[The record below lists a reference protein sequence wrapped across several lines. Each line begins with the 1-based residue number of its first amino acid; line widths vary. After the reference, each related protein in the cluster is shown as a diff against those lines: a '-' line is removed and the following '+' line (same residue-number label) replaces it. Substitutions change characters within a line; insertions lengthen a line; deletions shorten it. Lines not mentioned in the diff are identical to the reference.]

1 MAAPKPKARTA
12 RRQDGSER
20 WGKWKLQVFKG
31 EGEGERPGEGPP
43 QPPAAGSGGP
53 GPGSA
58 REARRGA
65 CSAARVPHS
74 LRVRRAMAAMDLQ
87 TSQDALSLRCY
98 AERGR
103 ELQTC
108 SDLQHSRAQ
117 QSSRG
122 LGRFGGSGS
131 PFLKFPALRSLYAGL
146 ERAQGGASP
155 LCPRFWC
162 RSFRPSMRSWPA
174 RTRRHSLTR
183 KGRGGSRLRR
193 RQLGKGG

>member
-20 WGKWKLQVFKG
+20 WGKRKLQV
-31 EGEGERPGEGPP
+31 EGERPGEGPP

-146 ERAQGGASP
+146 ERAAGRCFATVPEVLVSKFQAKHAK
-155 LCPRFWC
+155 L
-162 RSFRPSMRSWPA
+162 A
-174 RTRRHSLTR
+174 REDKKAQPDKKGKRR
-183 KGRGGSRLRR
+183 K
-193 RQLGKGG
+193 